1 MKRCQSTKRVL
12 PKESPIVTRVLLRLP
27 LGKSKNI
34 AAKETHNRS
43 RIEELDKRSGTSNE
57 DQNHS
62 RNEGEKGGDRPRIVA
77 PRLYSRSP
85 SPPPEWKS
93 KPRDK
98 REREPRKEAVE
109 ESREIPR
116 KSVNPVVEEHLAAR
130 SSLIDEQ
137 VNQMKKAMEDTQK
150 EAVEESRE
158 IPRKS

>member
-77 PRLYSRSP
+77 PRLIRVLLLLLQSG
-85 SPPPEWKS
+85 K
-93 KPRDK
+93 
-98 REREPRKEAVE
+98 
-109 ESREIPR
+109 
-116 KSVNPVVEEHLAAR
+116 VNP
-130 SSLIDEQ
+130 
-137 VNQMKKAMEDTQK
+137 
-150 EAVEESRE
+150 E
-158 IPRKS
+158 IRGKGS